1 MNNYLRNILIAT
13 AVAFLAA
20 AVAACGYNDHV
31 RTPPAPVFLRFATI
45 NEWQQYGPGAN
56 PLDFDYYIKSERLP
70 KDFPYLAT
78 NETGY
83 GGVLL
88 AVALTGQPVAM
99 DLSCPIENSQTIR
112 VRVDTKS
119 QHAVCPKCGS
129 RYFVF
134 ENYGRAVSGPA
145 AEKELELRRYNVIP
159 TDDTPL
165 HGYVVN

>member
-1 MNNYLRNILIAT
+1 MKSILRNIIIAT
-13 AVAFLAA
+13 AAAVIAA
-20 AVAACGYNDHV
+20 AVAACGSNDHV
-31 RTPPAPVFLRFATI
+31 RTPPGPVFLRFATI

-88 AVALTGQPVAM
+88 AVALTGQPVAL
-99 DLSCPIENSQTIR
+99 DLSCPVENSQTVR
-112 VRVDTKS
+112 VRVDSKT
-119 QHAVCPKCGS
+119 HEAVCPKCGS

-134 ENYGRAVSGPA
+134 ENYGRPISGQA
-145 AEKELELRRYNVIP
+145 ADRELELRRYNVLP

-165 HGYVVN
+165 HGYIVN